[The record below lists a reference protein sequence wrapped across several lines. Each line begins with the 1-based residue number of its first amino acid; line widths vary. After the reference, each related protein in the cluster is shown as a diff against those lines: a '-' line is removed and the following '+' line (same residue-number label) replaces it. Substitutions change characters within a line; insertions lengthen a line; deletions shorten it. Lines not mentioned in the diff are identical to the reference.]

1 NERDGTVVLSRE
13 AGVHEQLDGAVRTV
27 NPFDVADQA
36 AALVEALDMTPD
48 ARASQAAELRR
59 RAGAR
64 RPADWL
70 ADQLA
75 AIGE

>member
-1 NERDGTVVLSRE
+1 MAVPVVLVSNR
-13 AGVHEQLDGAVRTV
+13 GPLSFRDDGGEL
-27 NPFDVADQA
+27 VADQA